1 MHSETKRTV
10 YYALAANLTIAVA
23 KAVGGLIS
31 GSAAMLAEAAHS
43 LADTTNQVFLRISL
57 SRSERE
63 SDADHPFGYGK
74 ERFFWAFLAAVF
86 IFVAGAV
93 FSIGEGVHR
102 LLESSKSEGG
112 YAIAMVVLVVAAIA
126 EAISLV
132 RALKQTRS
140 QARDSGLPMKRFI
153 PESRDPTA
161 KTVVFEDAAAVAGIF
176 FAMAGVTAS
185 HVTGSMVW
193 DGIASI
199 AVGVL
204 LAFVAVA
211 LGRDTKGLL
220 IGEAA
225 RAEERDALCQVMIEH
240 EGVDEVVELLTMA
253 VGPGELLVAAR
264 VDLSDGLESDQIERL
279 ATELDERFREAVPD
293 VREVFID
300 PTPRRGSAE
309 RDAPAPARA

>member
-1 MHSETKRTV
+1 MHSETKRTI

-23 KAVGGLIS
+23 KAIGGLLS

-43 LADTTNQVFLRISL
+43 LADSTNQFFLRISL

-102 LLESSKSEGG
+102 LLAPSKSEGG
-112 YAIAMVVLVVAAIA
+112 YAIAMAVLVVAAIA
-126 EAISLV
+126 EGTSLV

-140 QARDSGLPMKRFI
+140 QARESGLPMKRFI

-161 KTVVFEDAAAVAGIF
+161 KTVVFEDTAAVIGIA
-176 FAMAGVTAS
+176 FAMAGLTAS
-185 HVTGSMVW
+185 QVTGSMVW
-193 DGIASI
+193 DGVASI

-204 LAFVAVA
+204 LAVVAVA

-220 IGEAA
+220 IGESA
-225 RAEERDALCQVMIEH
+225 RPEERDALCKAMTEH

-253 VGPGELLVAAR
+253 LGPGSLLVAAR
-264 VDLSDGLESDQIERL
+264 VDLADGLDSDDIERL
-279 ATELDERFREAVPD
+279 ANELDERVRDAVPD

-300 PTPRRGSAE
+300 PTPRHRQGA
-309 RDAPAPARA
+309 AVL